1 MRNTKNKKNMKNKK
15 SVKNSNNRIGFLLF
29 SVVFFIVILIST
41 VFNDVVQIY
50 NNKKN
55 TKELKEKY
63 EILLEEEDS
72 LNNEVIKLQDPEY
85 VDRYAREKYLYT
97 LDGEKILMIIDDEE
111 EAKDED

>member
-1 MRNTKNKKNMKNKK
+1 MKNKK
-15 SVKNSNNRIGFLLF
+15 SVKNSKNRIGFLLF
-29 SVVFFIVILIST
+29 SVVIFIVILIST

-111 EAKDED
+111 DKNNSDES

>member
-1 MRNTKNKKNMKNKK
+1 M
-15 SVKNSNNRIGFLLF
+15 
-29 SVVFFIVILIST
+29 
-41 VFNDVVQIY
+41 
-50 NNKKN
+50 
-55 TKELKEKY
+55 KEKY

-111 EAKDED
+111 DKNNSDES